1 MDRLA
6 EILSRINSDESLTD
20 TELSELESELLEL
33 FDSVRAGKVDGT
45 AATDVETLR
54 QIASSV
60 ELIRV
65 AAAERIAASEAAAAE
80 IAEIEAAL
88 RTVEAD
94 ATDEPAAEIVEPELA
109 ELVEPEPEVEVE
121 VEAVAAA
128 APAPAAPVAPS
139 TAALAARQRPSAQPA
154 PTVPSLDI
162 RSTSGA
168 RLSSMR
174 DIAELF
180 VERFDA
186 MGGTSA
192 GYSENVKLAK
202 LMSSYP
208 EDRVLDGRSDVEKI
222 EAVVASATDPDSW
235 TDAMVASGGFCAPT
249 EVVYDFCLIAEAIRP
264 VRDALPS
271 FRADRG
277 GVRYPQSPGLAD
289 ITSAITV
296 HTDANDIAGDLKNC
310 QAIDCSAFDE
320 FLTQAIVRCLTFG
333 NFGARAF
340 PEQVEHW
347 NALVMAAWARQA
359 ETELLDGIVAG
370 STAVTTPQVF
380 GSARDLI
387 EAVIRAAAQ
396 FRSRNRMRSDARL
409 RAMLPSWVPDQAAAD
424 LAYGLQ
430 SEAGFL
436 TNGREIIRQALANAG
451 VNVSFYVDSPSTGT
465 SQIAPAQAVG
475 ALNAWTP
482 DVQWGL
488 WEEGHHVLLD
498 GGSLDLGIVR
508 DSTLNSTNDFQNFAE
523 SFEGVAS
530 RGCESLWVTST
541 VCVNG
546 TSGAGVDAVVC

>member
-1 MDRLA
+1 MDRLT
-6 EILSRINSDESLTD
+6 EIQARLASDEALTD
-20 TELSELESELLEL
+20 SELAELESELLEL
-33 FDSVRAGKVDGT
+33 FDAIRAGKVDGVQPN
-45 AATDVETLR
+45 DVATLR
-54 QIASSV
+54 EVSAIV
-60 ELIRV
+60 ELLRV
-65 AAAERIAASEAAAAE
+65 GAAERIQTAEAAAAE

-88 RTVEAD
+88 RVVEAEVEVE
-94 ATDEPAAEIVEPELA
+94 AVAEAPELT
-109 ELVEPEPEVEVE
+109 ELVEPEVEVE

-128 APAPAAPVAPS
+128 APAQPS
-139 TAALAARQRPSAQPA
+139 TAELAARQAPAARPAAKPA
-154 PTVPSLDI
+154 APALNI
-162 RSTSGA
+162 RSTDG
-168 RLSSMR
+168 RQLSSMR
-174 DIAELF
+174 DVAQLF

-186 MGGTSA
+186 MGGTAA
-192 GYSENVKLAK
+192 GYTENVKLARM
-202 LMSSYP
+202 MSEYP
-208 EDRVLDGRSDVEKI
+208 ADRILDGNSDVDKI

-235 TDAMVASGGFCAPT
+235 NDAMVASGGFCAPT
-249 EVVYDFCLIAEAIRP
+249 EVVYDFCLIAEAMRP
-264 VRDALPS
+264 VRDSLPS

-289 ITSAITV
+289 ITTAITV

-310 QAIDCSAFDE
+310 QPIDCSAFDE
-320 FLTQAIVRCLTFG
+320 FLTQAIVRCLSFG

-359 ETELLDGIVAG
+359 ETELLDSIVLN
-370 STAVTTPQVF
+370 STAVTTAQVF

-409 RAMLPSWVPDQAAAD
+409 RAMIPSWVPDQAAAD

-430 SEAGFL
+430 SEASFL

-482 DVQWGL
+482 AVQWGL

-498 GGSLDLGIVR
+498 GGQLDLGIVR

-546 TSGAGVDAVVC
+546 TSGAGVDAVIC